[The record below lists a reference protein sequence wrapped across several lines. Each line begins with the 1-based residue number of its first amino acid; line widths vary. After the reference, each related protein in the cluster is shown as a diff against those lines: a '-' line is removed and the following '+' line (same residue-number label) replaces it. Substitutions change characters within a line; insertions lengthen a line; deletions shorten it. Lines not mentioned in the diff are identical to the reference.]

1 MKLRE
6 DLNNLVRKY
15 QRGGLKRL
23 LDEENSSD
31 SNSIINYTK
40 LRNIDP
46 VREIKKQTQK
56 IENVQKKN
64 NVSRK
69 KALEII
75 QKEEFDKNIS
85 GNPQSVGEI
94 APVEDQSIASKTWE
108 VLTNPVTAAS
118 YWLNDQRIP
127 DRFSKGERNN
137 LDIATDLFNPFGIVD
152 SAKNAVKETISL
164 PKNLYNGEYGEAG
177 SNFLNAGL
185 NTLSVIPAL
194 RELKGTKGLN
204 KELENI
210 NPSLVDDF
218 SESFG
223 LLGRSTKRFAKTLPI
238 KLLPGHSNRAEKA
251 LELGN
256 NWNRD
261 WYNNPITQDRLTNII
276 NHSNFLERID
286 WKNMQEAIKDE
297 AYISHF
303 QSNLG
308 KVIRFLDGKSHFHDD
323 NLGFSITKLKESLDP
338 KAPLNKNGTQSFVD
352 KYRPPSV
359 IKSIAIHEGNHNV
372 YNSDS
377 FSGTIFSSMLNKNPQ
392 KPLKDIPADK
402 LAKYDEYLSIP
413 DEIYARIQ
421 EIRAENKLAPGEL
434 LTDKMV
440 DEIFNKGLSG
450 KSNVDSRFY
459 QLIDKD
465 KFKKVV
471 NVVPAVGA
479 VGIGASTVSE
489 KKLGGYI
496 KSLDNLVEK
505 YQSGGITDI
514 EKNTAK
520 DNVNQSKQ
528 FMLEYI
534 NSPKYL
540 ERLRK
545 EYPDADE
552 ETIQRV
558 YEARKANFKNSSD
571 NLSIVKKIDNEADSV
586 LGVQYSREND
596 YRVDPKY
603 QYKIHDKKAGKI
615 EITEKGLKANPH
627 VVTHEISHGITDG
640 TSKMPT
646 KTIIDIIKRTRGN
659 KPEGFDPEG
668 YARKYYDGFFKNE
681 KKAIDDLLL
690 IDNDIETHSKKSDAI
705 SKANENFENLDNY
718 SPFSTAE
725 VNTQFNN
732 ILYDINGVD
741 GYSKRPTVTDYT
753 SDPTEYLARMQSLR
767 QELKNQGIYD
777 ASKEDFTE
785 DHFNKFE
792 KFILDTGPALLR
804 EQYPDLYE
812 FIDATKGSNSFK
824 QPSYKKDIDEDI
836 KKGSDTFKENMIW
849 MMNNVAKNT
858 QKNNNIVYSK
868 KGGEIRNSLNNI
880 SKKFL

>member
-1 MKLRE
+1 M
-6 DLNNLVRKY
+6 
-15 QRGGLKRL
+15 
-23 LDEENSSD
+23 
-31 SNSIINYTK
+31 
-40 LRNIDP
+40 
-46 VREIKKQTQK
+46 
-56 IENVQKKN
+56 
-64 NVSRK
+64 
-69 KALEII
+69 
-75 QKEEFDKNIS
+75 
-85 GNPQSVGEI
+85 
-94 APVEDQSIASKTWE
+94 
-108 VLTNPVTAAS
+108 LTNPVTAAS

-413 DEIYARIQ
+413 EEIYARIQ

-489 KKLGGYI
+489 KKLGGYRE
-496 KSLDNLVEK
+496 SLDNLVEK
-505 YQSGGITDI
+505 YQKGGKKYVPKIDNNIPKEDVNIFIEANSGELLNILNSQDDAVWLLNNIVDNRKTENNMWYAQLGG
-514 EKNTAK
+514 KKPMNK
-520 DNVNQSKQ
+520 DQQVAWFK
-528 FMLEYI
+528 EYI

-540 ERLRK
+540 ERLKK
-545 EYPDADE
+545 EYPNADE
-552 ETIQRV
+552 ETINRL
-558 YEARKANFKNSSD
+558 YENRKNNFQNASKNI
-571 NLSIVKKIDNEADSV
+571 SIVDNINNEKGT
-586 LGVQYSREND
+586 LGVNYAREND
-596 YRVDPKY
+596 YRNDEKY
-603 QYKIHDKKAGKI
+603 NYRIHPTKAGNI
-615 EITEKGLKANPH
+615 EVTKEGLKLNPS
-627 VVTHEISHGITDG
+627 VFTHEISHGITDG
-640 TSKMPT
+640 TVDMPT
-646 KTIIDIIKRTRGN
+646 KTLIDIINRTRGN
-659 KPEGFDPEG
+659 RPDGMNSEGLVKNLLDPYFKDEREFIDRMLPISTDTEKYLKEDDAFTRAGQEFDNP
-668 YARKYYDGFFKNE
+668 
-681 KKAIDDLLL
+681 
-690 IDNDIETHSKKSDAI
+690 DNYEPFSDSFISKK
-705 SKANENFENLDNY
+705 
-718 SPFSTAE
+718 
-725 VNTQFNN
+725 FNN
-732 ILYDINGVD
+732 IRFKVNGTDYD
-741 GYSKRPTVTDYT
+741 RPIVTDYT
-753 SDPTEYLARMQSLR
+753 SNPTEYLARMQSFR

-785 DHFNKFE
+785 EHLNKFKE
-792 KFILDTGPALLR
+792 LNKQGGGNSLLR
-804 EQYPDLYE
+804 EMYPDIYE
-812 FIDATKGSNSFK
+812 FMNATKGSDSYNQPDYMKDNDEDTRKGEEKFK
-824 QPSYKKDIDEDI
+824 QNI
-836 KKGSDTFKENMIW
+836 IW
-849 MMNNVAKNT
+849 MMNNIAKNNS
-858 QKNNNIVYSK
+858 NNNTNYAQR
-868 KGGEIRNSLNNI
+868 GGEIRNALNNL
-880 SKKFL
+880 SKKFS

>member
-75 QKEEFDKNIS
+75 QKEEFDKNVS
-85 GNPQSVGEI
+85 RNPQSVGEI

-413 DEIYARIQ
+413 EEIYARIQ

-489 KKLGGYI
+489 KKLGGYR

-505 YQSGGITDI
+505 RQSGGITDI

-520 DNVNQSKQ
+520 DKVNQSKQ

-558 YEARKANFKNSSD
+558 YEARKDNFKNSSD
-571 NLSIVKKIDNEADSV
+571 NLSIVKKIDNEAGSV
-586 LGVQYSREND
+586 LGIHYSREND

-646 KTIIDIIKRTRGN
+646 KTIIDIIKRTSGN

-705 SKANENFENLDNY
+705 SKANEYFENLDNY
-718 SPFSTAE
+718 SPFSTGE

-792 KFILDTGPALLR
+792 KFILDTGPDLLR
-804 EQYPDLYE
+804 DQYPDLYE
-812 FIDATKGSNSFK
+812 FINATKGSNSFK
-824 QPSYKKDIDEDI
+824 QPSYKKDVDEDI
-836 KKGSDTFKENMIW
+836 KKGSDMFKENMIW

>member
-23 LDEENSSD
+23 LDEENISD

-75 QKEEFDKNIS
+75 QKEEFDKNVS
-85 GNPQSVGEI
+85 RNPQSVGEI
-94 APVEDQSIASKTWE
+94 SIPEDQSTVSKTWE

-194 RELKGTKGLN
+194 RELKVTKGLN

-223 LLGRSTKRFAKTLPI
+223 LLGKSAKRFVKTLPI

-286 WKNMQEAIKDE
+286 WKNMQEAIKDG

-308 KVIRFLDGKSHFHDD
+308 KISRFLDGKSHFHD
-323 NLGFSITKLKESLDP
+323 NNMGFSITKLKESLDP
-338 KAPLNKNGTQSFVD
+338 MAPLNKNGTQSFVD
-352 KYRPPSV
+352 KYQPPSE
-359 IKSIAIHEGNHNV
+359 IKYTAIHEGNHNL
-372 YNSDS
+372 YSNDS
-377 FSGTIFSSMLNKNPQ
+377 FSGSIFSSMLNKNPQ
-392 KPLKDIPADK
+392 KPLRNIPANK
-402 LAKYDEYLSIP
+402 LAGYDNYLSTP
-413 DEIYARIQ
+413 EEIYARIQ

-489 KKLGGYI
+489 KKLGGYR

-505 YQSGGITDI
+505 RQSGGITDI
-514 EKNTAK
+514 EKNTTK
-520 DNVNQSKQ
+520 DKVNQSKQ

-552 ETIQRV
+552 ETIKRV
-558 YEARKANFKNSSD
+558 YEDRKANFKNSSD

-596 YRVDPKY
+596 FRVDPKY

-668 YARKYYDGFFKNE
+668 YARKFSDGFFKNE
-681 KKAIDDLLL
+681 EKLLDSL
-690 IDNDIETHSKKSDAI
+690 ISIDNDIETHSKKSDAI
-705 SKANENFENLDNY
+705 SKANEYFENLDNY

-753 SDPTEYLARMQSLR
+753 SNPTEYLARMQSLR

-792 KFILDTGPALLR
+792 KFILDTGPDLLR
-804 EQYPDLYE
+804 DQYPDLYE
-812 FIDATKGSNSFK
+812 FINATKGSNSFK

-880 SKKFL
+880 SKKFF